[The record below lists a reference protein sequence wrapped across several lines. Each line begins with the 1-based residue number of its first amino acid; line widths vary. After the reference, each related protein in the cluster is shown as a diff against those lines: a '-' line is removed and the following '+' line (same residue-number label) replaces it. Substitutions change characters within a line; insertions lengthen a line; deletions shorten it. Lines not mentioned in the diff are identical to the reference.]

1 MKITR
6 YSPGS
11 YGAMTEDADGK
22 YVRIE
27 DAAKI
32 AHEYRNQGI
41 MAGSF
46 LADENAEELRA
57 AIDLLRWRKVGE
69 EMPPEAGYCIVMCSG
84 SAALYLLLPGVSPSF
99 AEMGVTHWRPIGPM
113 PEGGE

>member
-1 MKITR
+1 MKIKR
-6 YSPGS
+6 Y
-11 YGAMTEDADGK
+11 TFDELNQKLVEDPNGK

-27 DAAKI
+27 DAAKL

-46 LADENAEELRA
+46 LADENAEELRKLR
-57 AIDLLRWRKVGE
+57 DLMRWRKVGE
-69 EMPPEAGYCIVMCSG
+69 EMPTDRGY
-84 SAALYLLLPGVSPSF
+84 YLTIELGKHCFLDFWPG
-99 AEMGVTHWRPIGPM
+99 EWKRITHWRPIGPM

>member
-11 YGAMTEDADGK
+11 FGAMTEDVDGK

-27 DAAKI
+27 DAAKL

-46 LADENAEELRA
+46 LADENAEELRKA
-57 AIDLLRWRKVGE
+57 QELLRYTVELLNENVKAIGVCE
-69 EMPPEAGYCIVMCSG
+69 CLVAESLCIYCRM
-84 SAALYLLLPGVSPSF
+84 VSLVKHI
-99 AEMGVTHWRPIGPM
+99 EDHWRPIGPM
-113 PEGGE
+113 PEVKR